1 MKFSAIIEQASDW
14 LQGKSLSTSGVEV
27 VNTLAYL
34 VQLYKQQRIS
44 LDRIR
49 RILHDSHDAA
59 PSNPNGC
66 KRLSP

>member
-1 MKFSAIIEQASDW
+1 MKFSAIIEQASDL

-27 VNTLAYL
+27 VNTLANL
-34 VQLYKQQRIS
+34 VRLYNRSGCRSIVYW
-44 LDRIR
+44 